1 MDYTKLPQARRVT
14 AKHVLTPGDHLFY
27 PGAFDIPGLSHHG
40 VYVGNGQVAHFF
52 PVRLEQQQ
60 LDGNASL
67 RSLYKIKKGAR
78 VHLVSV
84 EDFRRQAT
92 ARAPPRGMYVYEH
105 DPRKRLP
112 RAETVNRC
120 LSRLG
125 QDKYNAVTNNCEH
138 FVNDCVLGRPV
149 SVQIN
154 ELLAAM
160 AEEE

>member
-1 MDYTKLPQARRVT
+1 MT

-27 PGAFDIPGLSHHG
+27 PGAFQIPGLSHHG

-60 LDGNASL
+60 QQLDENASL
-67 RSLYKIKKGAR
+67 QSLYNIKKGAR

-84 EDFRRQAT
+84 EEFRRQAN
-92 ARAPPRGMYVYEH
+92 ARARPRGMYVYEH
-105 DPRKRLP
+105 DPRERLP

-149 SVQIN
+149 SAQIDQ
-154 ELLAAM
+154 LVGAM
-160 AEEE
+160 AEEA